1 MLSSIY
7 FLSSSVMVGW
17 AAGLSY
23 ETRNQKQYQM
33 IPKDPAGGGK
43 GDRRVQEE
51 KSKKY
56 LLKKQK
62 RKAVKETLN
71 AAAVIVV
78 KGVSP

>member
-43 GDRRVQEE
+43 GEYKRRKVRNT
-51 KSKKY
+51 Y
-56 LLKKQK
+56 LKKQK
-62 RKAVKETLN
+62 RKAAKETLN
-71 AAAVIVV
+71 AAAAIVV
-78 KGVSP
+78 NGVSP